1 MFILVEN
8 PHRSKIQLG
17 EKRYVIKT
25 KLIGRFNVYNV
36 MAAIGAALS
45 EGVDIKDIQAALSD
59 FVSVAGRFEL
69 IEEGQSFSVVVD
81 YAHTPDGLEKY

>member
-1 MFILVEN
+1 
-8 PHRSKIQLG
+8 
-17 EKRYVIKT
+17 
-25 KLIGRFNVYNV
+25 

-81 YAHTPDGLEKY
+81 